1 MPKSWIVRVLVSIT
15 LTLTACA
22 PSVATSPTIAIRVTA
37 VAAASPVASAAPAA
51 VPIAHASV
59 SPAIAAGNE
68 VNIVEPPFRQP
79 QEWTYAPTEISVKV
93 GSTVVWNNTGAVA
106 HTVTADDGQAFDS
119 GTIDPKARFMFTPE
133 AAGTYRYHCAFHPWM
148 KATLVVT
155 S

>member
-1 MPKSWIVRVLVSIT
+1 MPRTWIVRVLAST
-15 LTLTACA
+15 ALTLTACA
-22 PSVATSPTIAIRVTA
+22 PSAATSPTTAPRVTA
-37 VAAASPVASAAPAA
+37 VAAPSPVASPAPSA
-51 VPIAHASV
+51 VPIAQPSV
-59 SPAIAAGNE
+59 SPAAAAGPE

-79 QEWTYAPTEISVKV
+79 QEWTYAPTEVSVKV

-119 GTIDPKARFMFTPE
+119 GTIDPKARFMFKPQ
-133 AAGTYRYHCAFHPWM
+133 AAGAFAYHCTFHPWM